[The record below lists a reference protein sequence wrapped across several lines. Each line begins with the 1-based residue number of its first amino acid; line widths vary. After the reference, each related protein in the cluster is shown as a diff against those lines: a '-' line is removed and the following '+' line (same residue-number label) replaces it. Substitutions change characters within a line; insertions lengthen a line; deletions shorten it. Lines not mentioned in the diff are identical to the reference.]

1 MFQRSR
7 QRSPRWGHGCG
18 RRSGSRWQRPERACT
33 VGRSLDMPSASV
45 LTKYGPPSVLEWSE
59 VALPEPSKGEIRIK
73 AIVSGVGPTDLKI
86 RRGSLAAVY
95 PLPERAVLG
104 FETAGVVDA
113 VGDGVTGIAVGD
125 EGAAQ
130 LMTRGGYGEFVLATT
145 WGLKPKSVSWEDA
158 GALPAS
164 VEAAVRVLRALN
176 VSSGET
182 LLLLGAGGSVGLI
195 ATQLALRQGLHVI
208 AAVGE
213 HDEEPLRE
221 LGATPVRYGSD
232 LLANVRKLADHVD
245 ATFDAAGKGGL
256 EEAIRLTDDRAR
268 VITLADERARDL
280 GVAFSSYTP
289 EGAPDAIDIGVELL
303 VNGEL
308 HLRSQ
313 RSLPMSEAAEAH
325 RLLEEE
331 GVREKLL
338 LATAAF
344 G

>member
-1 MFQRSR
+1 MS
-7 QRSPRWGHGCG
+7 
-18 RRSGSRWQRPERACT
+18 
-33 VGRSLDMPSASV
+33 SASV
-45 LTKYGPPSVLEWSE
+45 LTKYGPPSVLEWAE
-59 VALPEPSKGEIRIK
+59 VEMLEPSKGEIRIK
-73 AIVSGVGPTDLKI
+73 AYVSGVGPTDLKI

-95 PLPERAVLG
+95 PLPDRAVLG

-113 VGDGVTGIAVGD
+113 VGEGVNGVAVGD
-125 EGAAQ
+125 EVAAQ
-130 LMTRGGYGEFVLATT
+130 LMALGGYSEFVIATI

-164 VEAAVRVLRALN
+164 VEAAIRVLRALN

-182 LLLLGAGGSVGLI
+182 LLLLGGGGSVGMI
-195 ATQLALRQGLHVI
+195 AAQLALRQGLHVI

-213 HDEEPLRE
+213 HDDELMRE
-221 LGATPVRYGSD
+221 LGATPVRYGSE
-232 LLANVRKLADHVD
+232 LLANVRNVTDHVD

-256 EEAIRLTDDRAR
+256 EEAITLTGDKAR

-289 EGAPDAIDIGVELL
+289 DGAPDAIDIGMELL
-303 VNGEL
+303 ANGEL
-308 HLRSQ
+308 QLHSQ

-325 RLLEEE
+325 RLLEE

-338 LATAAF
+338 LTTASV

>member
-1 MFQRSR
+1 MS
-7 QRSPRWGHGCG
+7 
-18 RRSGSRWQRPERACT
+18 
-33 VGRSLDMPSASV
+33 SASV
-45 LTKYGPPSVLEWSE
+45 LTKYGPPSVLEWAE
-59 VALPEPSKGEIRIK
+59 VEMPEPSQGEIRIK

-95 PLPERAVLG
+95 PLPDRAVLG

-113 VGDGVTGIAVGD
+113 VGDGVTGVAVGD
-125 EGAAQ
+125 EVAAQ
-130 LMTRGGYGEFVLATT
+130 LMTLGGYGEFVVATI
-145 WGLKPKSVSWEDA
+145 WGLKPTSVSWEDA

-164 VEAAVRVLRALN
+164 VEAAVRVLRALK

-182 LLLLGAGGSVGLI
+182 LLLLGAGGSVGMI
-195 ATQLALRQGLHVI
+195 AAQLALRQGLHVI

-213 HDEEPLRE
+213 HDEELVRE
-221 LGATPVRYGSD
+221 LGATPARYGSE
-232 LLANVRKLADHVD
+232 LLANVRKVADHVD

-256 EEAIRLTDDRAR
+256 EEAITLTGDRAR
-268 VITLADERARDL
+268 VITLADERDL

-289 EGAPDAIDIGVELL
+289 DGAPDAIAIGMELL
-303 VNGEL
+303 ANGEL
-308 HLRSQ
+308 QLRSQ
-313 RSLPMSEAAEAH
+313 RSLLMSEAAEAH

-338 LATAAF
+338 LTTAAV

>member
-1 MFQRSR
+1 
-7 QRSPRWGHGCG
+7 
-18 RRSGSRWQRPERACT
+18 
-33 VGRSLDMPSASV
+33 MPSACV
-45 LTKYGPPSVLEWSE
+45 LTKYGPPSVLEWAE
-59 VALPEPSKGEIRIK
+59 VAMPEPSKGEIRIK

-95 PLPERAVLG
+95 PLPDRAVLG

-113 VGDGVTGIAVGD
+113 VGDGVTGVAVGD
-125 EGAAQ
+125 EVAAQ
-130 LMTRGGYGEFVLATT
+130 LMTLGGYGEFVVATI
-145 WGLKPKSVSWEDA
+145 WALKPKSVSWEDA

-164 VEAAVRVLRALN
+164 VEAAVRVLRALK

-182 LLLLGAGGSVGLI
+182 LLLLGAGGSVGMI
-195 ATQLALRQGLHVI
+195 AAQFALRQGLHVI

-213 HDEEPLRE
+213 HDEELVRE
-221 LGATPVRYGSD
+221 LGATPVRYGSE
-232 LLANVRKLADHVD
+232 LLASVRKVADHVD

-256 EEAIRLTDDRAR
+256 EEAITLTDDRAR

-280 GVAFSSYTP
+280 GVAFSSWTP
-289 EGAPDAIDIGVELL
+289 DGAPDAIAIGMEQLA
-303 VNGEL
+303 NGEL
-308 HLRSQ
+308 QLRSQ

-338 LATAAF
+338 LTTAAV

>member
-1 MFQRSR
+1 
-7 QRSPRWGHGCG
+7 
-18 RRSGSRWQRPERACT
+18 
-33 VGRSLDMPSASV
+33 MPSACV
-45 LTKYGPPSVLEWSE
+45 LTKYGPPSVLEWAE
-59 VALPEPSKGEIRIK
+59 VAMPEPSKGEIRIR

-95 PLPERAVLG
+95 PLPDRAVLG

-113 VGDGVTGIAVGD
+113 VGDGVTGVAVGD
-125 EGAAQ
+125 EVAAQ
-130 LMTRGGYGEFVLATT
+130 LMTLGGYGEFVVATI

-164 VEAAVRVLRALN
+164 VEAAVRVLRALK

-182 LLLLGAGGSVGLI
+182 LLLLGAGGSVGMI
-195 ATQLALRQGLHVI
+195 ATQLALREGLHVI

-221 LGATPVRYGSD
+221 LGATPVRYGSG
-232 LLANVRKLADHVD
+232 LLANVRKVADHVD

-256 EEAIRLTDDRAR
+256 DEAITLTDDKAR

-289 EGAPDAIDIGVELL
+289 DVAPDAIAIGMELL
-303 VNGEL
+303 ANGEL
-308 HLRSQ
+308 QLRSQ

-331 GVREKLL
+331 EVREKLL
-338 LATAAF
+338 LTTAAVR
-344 G
+344 